1 MFLDD
6 ELHYH
11 MQGALKKMH
20 ELMDNDDAELA
31 LEAAKSLFGAIL
43 EIKAMQSSEVDIE
56 FELEEEEEPDGQTE

>member
-1 MFLDD
+1 MFLED

-11 MQGALKKMH
+11 MQGSLKKMH
-20 ELMDNDDAELA
+20 ELMDVEDPELA
-31 LEAAKSLFGAIL
+31 LEASKALFGAIL